1 MAVRVFIGLRNL
13 VVECVVEE
21 VRSGARRRF
30 MRVDASE
37 PARGKRF
44 APGFRS
50 GVIRRCGSLPHPD
63 PPEGPPVPDADA
75 AAARLGLEAAL
86 RTELTGLSWHE
97 MFSFDQGRRRCRQR

>member
-37 PARGKRF
+37 PGAR
-44 APGFRS
+44 
-50 GVIRRCGSLPHPD
+50 
-63 PPEGPPVPDADA
+63 
-75 AAARLGLEAAL
+75 
-86 RTELTGLSWHE
+86 
-97 MFSFDQGRRRCRQR
+97 